1 MTETALAPSDHSQSA
16 TLAADASIG
25 PDCSPAAADGALS
38 APLERIDRLM
48 HAALAQVTRGVS
60 PAALGLAWLDWA
72 WHLASSPGRQVA
84 LAQQMIQPW
93 SDRSPDLPTH
103 HTENGDPRFGDPDWE
118 RWPFDLLRDAF
129 LHTEAFWQA
138 ATTGLRGVSPHHE
151 QVISFAAR
159 QWTDLLSP
167 SNCWWLNPEVLRV
180 TLATGGRNFLAGGAH
195 WLEHQQEVLSGYVPG
210 ASRLRCAPSCVGKNV
225 AITPGKV
232 IYRNALMELIQYTPQ
247 TPTVWQEPVLIVP
260 SWILKYYI
268 LDLSPHNSLVRY
280 LVERGHTVFMISWK
294 NPREEAR
301 DLGLND
307 YLESGLFEALAQ
319 VRHVAGSIPVH
330 AAGYC
335 LGGTLL
341 AIGAAALERDAV
353 PESAPLQSV
362 TLFAA
367 QTDFSEPGEL
377 GLFIDASELGYLD
390 ALMWEQGYLD
400 GQQMAGA
407 FQMLHSRDL
416 VWSRL
421 MREYLLGEHP
431 EPTDLMAWNADTT
444 RLPYRMHSENLQR
457 LFLRN
462 DLAEGRYCVKGHPVA
477 LADLKLSMF
486 VVGTEQDH
494 VSPWRSVYKLHLLT
508 GTEITFL
515 LTSGGHN
522 AGIISEPGHAGR
534 HYRFGMRPKD
544 GPYLSP
550 NEWFAHT
557 PVCEGSWWPHW
568 QRWLA
573 DHSSGKTAPPALG
586 AGTVLAEA
594 PGSYV
599 LEP

>member
-1 MTETALAPSDHSQSA
+1 MTEIETEPLSNPRSVPMAADSPTGPDSPQG
-16 TLAADASIG
+16 AADA
-25 PDCSPAAADGALS
+25 AA
-38 APLERIDRLM
+38 ERIDRLM
-48 HAALAQVTRGVS
+48 HAALARATGGVS

-72 WHLASSPGRQVA
+72 WHLANSPGKQMS
-84 LAQQMIQPW
+84 LAQQMLQTWWNQPPGMPRT
-93 SDRSPDLPTH
+93 DNRV
-103 HTENGDPRFGDPDWE
+103 PRFADPDWE
-118 RWPFDLLRDAF
+118 RWPFGLMRDMF
-129 LHTEAFWQA
+129 LHTERFWQA
-138 ATTGLRGVSPHHE
+138 ATTGLRGVSPRHE

-159 QWTDLLSP
+159 QWTDCLSP

-180 TLATGGRNFLAGGAH
+180 AFKTCGRNFIAGGAH
-195 WLEHQQEVLSGYVPG
+195 WLEHQQEIWSGYMPG
-210 ASRLRCAPSCVGKNV
+210 TSRRRCAPSCVGQNV

-232 IYRNALMELIQYTPQ
+232 VYRNALMELIQYAPQ
-247 TPTVWQEPVLIVP
+247 TQAVRQEAVLFVP

-280 LVERGHTVFMISWK
+280 LVNRGHTVFMISWK
-294 NPREEAR
+294 NPRAEAR

-307 YLESGLFEALAQ
+307 YLESGFFEALAQ
-319 VRHVAGSIPVH
+319 VRRIAGPRQIH

-341 AIGAAALERDAV
+341 AIGAAALERDAR
-353 PESAPLQSV
+353 PKPAPLQSI

-400 GQQMAGA
+400 GTQMAAA
-407 FQMLHSRDL
+407 FQLLHSRDL

-431 EPTDLMAWNADTT
+431 KPTDLMAWNADTT
-444 RLPYRMHSENLQR
+444 RLPYRMHSETLQR
-457 LFLRN
+457 LYLRN
-462 DLAEGRYCVKGHPVA
+462 ELAEGLYCVQGRPVA
-477 LADLKLSMF
+477 LSDLKLPTF
-486 VVGTEQDH
+486 VVGTERDH
-494 VSPWRSVYKLHLLT
+494 VSPWRSVYKIHLQT
-508 GTEITFL
+508 STEIRFL

-534 HYRFGMRPKD
+534 HYRCRTRPKD

-550 NEWFAHT
+550 TEWFNCT
-557 PVCEGSWWPHW
+557 PVCEGSWWPQW
-568 QRWLA
+568 QQWLA
-573 DHSSGKTAPPALG
+573 HHSSGTALPPVIG
-586 AGTVLAEA
+586 AGTVLTEA